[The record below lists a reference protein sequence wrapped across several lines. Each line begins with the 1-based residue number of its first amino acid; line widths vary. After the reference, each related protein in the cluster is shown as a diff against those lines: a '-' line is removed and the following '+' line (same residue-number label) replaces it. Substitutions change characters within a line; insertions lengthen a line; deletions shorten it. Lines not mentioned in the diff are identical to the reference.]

1 MQSNSKVLLINHEK
15 CTGCRLCEQVCAVK
29 HHGASN
35 PSRSRIRVLKW
46 EMEGLYVPVSCQQ
59 CQDAPCLKGCPVGAI
74 SRNEELNRVEV
85 DYDVC
90 IGCRTCV
97 SVCPFGAMHYNAID
111 GKVAKC
117 DLCDGDPQCA
127 RFCDIK
133 AIEYTDGGDVSIEK
147 KRVAALRLS
156 TVKKQAAALDEHTA
170 FGPTQK

>member
-1 MQSNSKVLLINHEK
+1 
-15 CTGCRLCEQVCAVK
+15 
-29 HHGASN
+29 
-35 PSRSRIRVLKW
+35 SRSRIRVLKW

-170 FGPTQK
+170 